1 MFIQFQNRRIIINT
15 KTMISLYQKEN
26 QIFCLTDYDADSIGF
41 LMGTYKNAE
50 EANDAMSQIFA
61 EIEAEDITC
70 SLERI

>member
-1 MFIQFQNRRIIINT
+1 MFIQSLNKQVIINT

-26 QIFCLTDYDADSIGF
+26 QIFCLTDYDADSFGF
-41 LMGTYKNAE
+41 LMGTYTNAE
-50 EANDAMSQIFA
+50 EANDAMSHIFE